1 MSSKRVLLLS
11 NYHIQAYHVTRG
23 KIIRDVKLGLEDDY
37 WPTLSEYLKKDVR
50 SPLYL
55 ITNILE
61 EEFQLENVP
70 HTRGR
75 DRKLLLDRKKEQMFR
90 GESFADYRV
99 VGREKTGRKDDK
111 VLFYTMHESAA
122 LSELLTRIEEM
133 ELALA
138 GIYSVPLLIQQCLK
152 DILPD
157 SNILVL
163 SEVDN
168 HVDNQISF
176 RQCFFTNG
184 ALALTRLSTFHL
196 DQSNNVTDELADEV
210 DGSRRYLTSH
220 RILDPF
226 ARLTTLVLVS
236 DSTVKRTG
244 RLKLPQEFDVQYA
257 RPERIAEVL
266 KLKCAD
272 QDVFFDDVLAGDLC
286 RHRSK
291 RHYGTKDSL
300 FHYRHHQARWGIAM
314 ASLALAATVS
324 LFAGSLV
331 LSGMSIN
338 HGNEELAALLEKD
351 RLQVEKLE
359 ASSPELAQAAEQ
371 LEAAVLS
378 VEWLQQHTLPPDQL
392 MTEISTSLRLFPDIV
407 ISELHWER
415 AGAEDGG
422 MAQAEMPDPMADMN
436 GADPMAAAAPS
447 TDNDA
452 SRKQEKFVVTL
463 KGKKDDYAGELRHA
477 IDRIQ
482 AFANRLEASEGVISL
497 ELTKLPVDLSSE
509 ARVTGEITGMME
521 RVDQSTAE
529 FELEMTLV
537 NKHAR
542 TTYL

>member
-23 KIIRDVKLGLEDDY
+23 KIIRDVKLGLEEDY
-37 WPTLSEYLKKDVR
+37 WPALSEYLKKDVR

-61 EEFQLENVP
+61 EEFQLEKVP

-75 DRKLLLDRKKEQMFR
+75 DRKMLLDRKKEQMFR
-90 GESFADYRV
+90 GESFANYRV

-111 VLFYTMHESAA
+111 VIFYTMHESDA

-138 GIYSVPLLIQQCLK
+138 GIYSVPLLIQKCLK

-168 HVDNQISF
+168 HLNDKISF

-196 DQSNNVTDELADEV
+196 DQSNNVTEELADEI

-226 ARLTTLVLVS
+226 ARLTTLVLES

-244 RLKLPQEFDVQYA
+244 RLKLPEEFDVQYA

-266 KLKCAD
+266 KLKCVD

-314 ASLALAATVS
+314 ASVVLAITVS
-324 LFAGSLV
+324 AFAGTFV
-331 LSGMSIN
+331 LSGMSID
-338 HGNEELAALLEKD
+338 HGNKELSALLEKD
-351 RLQVEKLE
+351 RLQVEKME
-359 ASSPELAQAAEQ
+359 ASAPKLAQAADQ

-378 VEWLQQHTLPPDQL
+378 VEWLQQHTMPPDQL

-407 ISELHWER
+407 ISELNWER
-415 AGAEDGG
+415 AGDGG
-422 MAQAEMPDPMADMN
+422 TSQVDIPAPMPGMEGTDSMPDL
-436 GADPMAAAAPS
+436 APS
-447 TDNDA
+447 TDDQT
-452 SRKQEKFVVTL
+452 SREQEKFVVTV

-477 IDRIQ
+477 IERIE

-497 ELTKLPVDLSSE
+497 ELTKLPVDLSSD
-509 ARVTGEITGMME
+509 ARVTGEITGMMD
-521 RVDQSTAE
+521 RVDQSSAD
-529 FELEMTLV
+529 FELEMTVV

>member
-37 WPTLSEYLKKDVR
+37 WPALSEYLKKDVR
-50 SPLYL
+50 SPLFL

-61 EEFQLENVP
+61 EEFQLEKVP

-75 DRKLLLDRKKEQMFR
+75 DRKMLLERKKEQMFR
-90 GESFADYRV
+90 GESFTNYRV

-111 VLFYTMHESAA
+111 VLFYTMHESDA

-168 HVDNQISF
+168 HLDDKISF

-196 DQSNNVTDELADEV
+196 DQSNNVTDELADEI

-220 RILDPF
+220 RLLDPF
-226 ARLTTLVLVS
+226 ARLTTLVLES

-266 KLKCAD
+266 KLKCVD

-314 ASLALAATVS
+314 ASLALATTVS
-324 LFAGSLV
+324 IFSATLV
-331 LSGMSIN
+331 LSGISID
-338 HGNEELAALLEKD
+338 HGNKELSALLDND
-351 RLQVEKLE
+351 RVQVEKME
-359 ASSPELAQAAEQ
+359 ASAPKLPQAADQ

-378 VEWLQQHTLPPDQL
+378 VEWLQQHTMPPDQL

-415 AGAEDGG
+415 AGEDGMGQVDTPAPMPG
-422 MAQAEMPDPMADMN
+422 MEGTDSMLPPT
-436 GADPMAAAAPS
+436 PS
-447 TDNDA
+447 AGDQT
-452 SRKQEKFVVTL
+452 SSEQEKFVVTV

-477 IDRIQ
+477 IERIE
-482 AFANRLEASEGVISL
+482 AFANRLEASEGVVSL
-497 ELTKLPVDLSSE
+497 ELTKLPVDLGSE
-509 ARVTGEITGMME
+509 ARVTGEITGMMD
-521 RVDQSTAE
+521 RVDQSSAD
-529 FELEMTLV
+529 FELEMTVV

>member
-37 WPTLSEYLKKDVR
+37 WPALSEYLKKDVR
-50 SPLYL
+50 SPLFL

-61 EEFQLENVP
+61 EEFQLEKVP

-75 DRKLLLDRKKEQMFR
+75 DRKMLLERKKEQMFR
-90 GESFADYRV
+90 GESFTNYRV

-111 VLFYTMHESAA
+111 VLFYTMHESDA

-168 HVDNQISF
+168 HLDDKISF

-196 DQSNNVTDELADEV
+196 DQSNNVTDELADEI

-220 RILDPF
+220 RLLDPF
-226 ARLTTLVLVS
+226 ARLTTLVLES

-266 KLKCAD
+266 KLKCVD

-314 ASLALAATVS
+314 ASLALATTVS
-324 LFAGSLV
+324 IFSATLV
-331 LSGMSIN
+331 LSGISIDR
-338 HGNEELAALLEKD
+338 GNKELSALLDND
-351 RLQVEKLE
+351 RVQVEKME
-359 ASSPELAQAAEQ
+359 ASAPKLPQAADQ

-378 VEWLQQHTLPPDQL
+378 VEWLQQHTMPPDQL

-415 AGAEDGG
+415 AGEDGMGQVDTPAPMPG
-422 MAQAEMPDPMADMN
+422 MEGTDSMLPPT
-436 GADPMAAAAPS
+436 PS
-447 TDNDA
+447 AGDQT
-452 SRKQEKFVVTL
+452 SSEQEKFVVTV

-477 IDRIQ
+477 IERIE
-482 AFANRLEASEGVISL
+482 AFANRLEASEGVVSL
-497 ELTKLPVDLSSE
+497 ELTKLPVDLGSE
-509 ARVTGEITGMME
+509 ARVTGEITGMMD
-521 RVDQSTAE
+521 RVDQSSAD
-529 FELEMTLV
+529 FELEMTVV